1 MNGSKNSLTSF
12 FDLVSYAAGG
22 IWYNTRCWIAR
33 RLFPEVFVSLQD
45 KRNIGFVDSD
55 LIHTQNT
62 LIGYYL
68 DEITLLNGEIEE
80 LKEKIVKMEEKQ
92 G

>member
-1 MNGSKNSLTSF
+1 LKNSSASF
-12 FDLVSYAAGG
+12 FDLVSCAAGG
-22 IWYNTRCWIAR
+22 IWYNARCWIAR

-45 KRNIGFVDSD
+45 KRNLGFVDSD
-55 LIHTQNT
+55 LIHSQNV

-68 DEITLLNGEIEE
+68 DEIILLNDEIRE
-80 LKEKIVKMEEKQ
+80 LKEKVVKMEEKQ